1 MRLSLNVCTCT
12 SAGPI
17 FQRAQ
22 LVHWKI
28 DFMSV
33 YKLLFNATRK
43 MKNLPKKL
51 ISYRDSFFFDPH
63 SLSLSLDVK
72 SLFRILF
79 HYYFIDSTRSFKGF
93 HLLFHSIQ
101 QFRIS
106 RPDYGWFPN
115 IIHSLQWCD
124 ARLATINEMKRQK
137 RMRFPTPPRL
147 TIPITIQNVPSK
159 YETKMEVPIFVESIK
174 HIIEITVSWN

>member
-1 MRLSLNVCTCT
+1 MRGQFSKEHSLYT
-12 SAGPI
+12 G
-17 FQRAQ
+17 
-22 LVHWKI
+22 
-28 DFMSV
+28 
-33 YKLLFNATRK
+33 
-43 MKNLPKKL
+43 KL
-51 ISYRDSFFFDPH
+51 ISCRFISSFSMPQEKWKIYQRSLFLTVIHFFSTH
-63 SLSLSLDVK
+63 ILSLSLDVK

-79 HYYFIDSTRSFKGF
+79 HYYFIDSTRSFKCF